1 MKIKT
6 LFVLILFSAFLVRCT
21 DGKKEKEAAKIR
33 KILSAIELQSK
44 IIRPLGEISSLL
56 AGKYKVGDSLC
67 KILNYSY
74 YKHLTELKSLT
85 NSAFNSTLIKIDSS
99 EIHYRGISGE
109 GMRRFIE
116 TASLKL
122 KIEKNIIASIIFDL
136 IVLRKDQYH
145 QSSIIGY
152 SILLSEKY
160 ILSDTLCEII
170 IKSYL
175 NVPHGVHLNRGVNRG
190 DKSLIVSS
198 QLIRTKSSG
207 ILYRGL
213 SEQEMNEFIEE
224 SSLKL
229 NIEKRLVSSVLY
241 DFILLYGL
249 NKMEE

>member
-1 MKIKT
+1 MKTKT

-44 IIRPLGEISSLL
+44 VIRPLGEISSLL

-175 NVPHGVHLNRGVNRG
+175 IVSGVHLNRGVNRW
-190 DKSLIVSS
+190 DESLIDSS

-213 SEQEMNEFIEE
+213 SGQEMNEFIEK